1 MHSCSGLLRSRALY
15 ASLKIIPYSSGKCK
29 CFPEISRRNFA
40 RRKRCGKKRF
50 KNIEISPN
58 ERQNCQKPWRL
69 GRRHFVICPRS
80 RSRNGAGRIY
90 RRRVSFDFYFI
101 LSSRAFLPHI
111 RAFREAQTY
120 SSCTPR
126 LRADRTDLHR
136 AYIRKPHMRTQKR
149 TQDFRRS
156 FHCGPGSR

>member
-69 GRRHFVICPRS
+69 GRRHFVTCPRS
-80 RSRNGAGRIY
+80 RSRNGAGRIS

-101 LSSRAFLPHI
+101 LSSRAFLP
-111 RAFREAQTY
+111 
-120 SSCTPR
+120 SSYPVFMSADCRFIQPCRGMPR
-126 LRADRTDLHR
+126 YLGLLTICLQSSLQKLLPAD
-136 AYIRKPHMRTQKR
+136 
-149 TQDFRRS
+149 
-156 FHCGPGSR
+156 